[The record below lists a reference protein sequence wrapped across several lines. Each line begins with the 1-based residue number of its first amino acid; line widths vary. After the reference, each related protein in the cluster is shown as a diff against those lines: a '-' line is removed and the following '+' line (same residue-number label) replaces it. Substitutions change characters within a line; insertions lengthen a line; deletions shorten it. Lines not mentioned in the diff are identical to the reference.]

1 MVVTLT
7 LPPLLAQ
14 NPQPV
19 RGSVS
24 LGGRRYLYRLHWSPL
39 AGWGAGAWLLDLSD
53 ASGVAIALVVP
64 LVLTDDLWAAYK
76 DDPRTPQ
83 GALAVTRISGDAG
96 DPRSDD
102 VTSAIRLTYTD

>member
-1 MVVTLT
+1 MVAVLT

-19 RGSVS
+19 RGSVL
-24 LGGRRYLYRLHWSPL
+24 LGGQRYLYRLHWSPL

-53 ASGVAIALVVP
+53 ASGVSIALSVP
-64 LVLTDDLWAAYK
+64 VVLTADLWRTYK

-83 GALAVTRISGDAG
+83 GVLAVERTTGEAI

-102 VTSAIRLTYTD
+102 ITSGIRLTYTS